1 LIVILTIAF
10 LLVPVAAQKLTAFDA
25 PSASSVYSTESFWLD
40 VATHYALGAA
50 VGVLCA
56 AKAFC

>member
-1 LIVILTIAF
+1 
-10 LLVPVAAQKLTAFDA
+10 VPVAAQKLTAFDA
-25 PSASSVYSTESFWLD
+25 PSASSVYSTEPFWVD